1 MKYRPEIDGLRALA
15 VLPVIFFH
23 ANFNLFQGGFVGVDI
38 FFVISGY
45 LITRVIFSEIL
56 QSSFSITSFYE
67 RRARRI
73 LPALFTIL
81 IFTTFFSW
89 HLLPPI
95 EFKDYGQSLVSVSVF
110 ASNFLFWLESGYF
123 GVGTDLKPLI
133 HTWSLGV
140 EEQFYIFFPLLAVLI
155 FAINKKFIFPVIF
168 TLFFISL
175 YLSHIYS
182 SAENEIFIKEAAFFL
197 LPTRAWEL
205 LLGSILFLTYN
216 NNFIVSNKRL
226 NNFFSLLGLALISY
240 SILFFSEHTPFPSLF
255 SLVPTVGA
263 ALLIVFAV
271 KGTFAYNFLILR
283 PMIIV
288 GLISYSAYLW
298 HQPILSLSRYYF
310 VGELSPIKLLLLIS
324 LTLFLA
330 YISWRFIEKPFR
342 DKKIVSRK
350 GIFIFSAVGSLFFGS
365 VGFIIHLNNGF
376 MERFNADQI
385 KLLNFHKYD
394 QREELYRNRICF
406 LRNDQNE
413 GEFKDSCKSG
423 PILIWGDSHAASLS
437 YGMGELASISQLTAT
452 GCPPIINQAKEI
464 SGKTHCQ
471 SINQHI
477 TKFIA
482 ERQPSMVFISANWI
496 MYKNNLFDS
505 SLAQMLQSIAKN
517 NPSVKFFVLGGLPQW
532 QPSLPSNMLR
542 ANILLDGK
550 ETYIENQLYAKVKS
564 KDNAIKEM
572 VSQIKKENLKFI
584 SLLEMLCES
593 RKCLSQTKYPRIE
606 PIAFDYGHLTGSGS
620 IKVSSLIFDSLNLEH
635 NIYEQR
641 YNN

>member
-1 MKYRPEIDGLRALA
+1 MKYRPEIDGLRAIA
-15 VLPVIFFH
+15 VLPVILFH
-23 ANFNLFQGGFVGVDI
+23 ANFSLFKGGFVGVDI

-45 LITRVIFSEIL
+45 LITRVIFSEIF
-56 QSSFSITSFYE
+56 QSSFSIVNFYE

-73 LPALFTIL
+73 LPALFTVL
-81 IFTTFFSW
+81 IFTTFFAW
-89 HLLPPI
+89 HLLPPT
-95 EFKDYGQSLVSVSVF
+95 EFKDYGQSLVSVSLF

-140 EEQFYIFFPLLAVLI
+140 EEQFYIFFPLLAVLL
-155 FAINKKFIFPVIF
+155 FTINRKLIFPIIF
-168 TLFFISL
+168 LLFFISL
-175 YLSHIYS
+175 YLAQTYS
-182 SAENEIFIKEAAFFL
+182 SQNNEIFVREAAFFL

-216 NNFIVSNKRL
+216 NNSIVSNKGL
-226 NNFFSLLGLALISY
+226 NNFFSLVGLALISY
-240 SILFFSEHTPFPSLF
+240 SIFFFSEHTPFPSF
-255 SLVPTVGA
+255 FALVPTIGA
-263 ALLIVFAV
+263 ALLIIFAV
-271 KGTFAYNFLILR
+271 EGTFAYNFLVLK

-298 HQPILSLSRYYF
+298 HQPILALSRYYF
-310 VGELSPIKLLLLIS
+310 VGELSPLILLLLIS
-324 LTLFLA
+324 VTLFLA

-350 GIFIFSAVGSLFFGS
+350 GIFIFSAIGSLLFGAI
-365 VGFIIHLNNGF
+365 GFNIHLNNGHL
-376 MERFNADQI
+376 ERFNNDQI
-385 KLLNFHKYD
+385 KLLNFHKYN
-394 QREELYRNRICF
+394 QREELYRNRVCF

-413 GEFKDSCKSG
+413 DEFKNICKSG

-437 YGMGELASISQLTAT
+437 YGMNELTSTSQLTST
-452 GCPPIINQAKEI
+452 GCPPIINNALEI

-477 TKFIA
+477 AKFIA
-482 ERQPSMVFISANWI
+482 DTQPAAVFISANWI
-496 MYKNNLFDS
+496 QYPKNLLDI
-505 SLAQMLQSIAKN
+505 SLENILKNISRN
-517 NPSVKFFVLGGLPQW
+517 NPSVNFYILGGLPQW

-550 ETYIENQLYAKVKS
+550 ETYIENQLYEKVDS
-564 KDNAIKEM
+564 KDNALNKI
-572 VSQIKKENLKFI
+572 VSKIQRENLKFVP
-584 SLLEMLCES
+584 LLDMLCKS
-593 RKCLSQTKYPRIE
+593 KKCLSQTNYPQIE

-635 NIYEQR
+635 NTHNQS
-641 YNN
+641 YND